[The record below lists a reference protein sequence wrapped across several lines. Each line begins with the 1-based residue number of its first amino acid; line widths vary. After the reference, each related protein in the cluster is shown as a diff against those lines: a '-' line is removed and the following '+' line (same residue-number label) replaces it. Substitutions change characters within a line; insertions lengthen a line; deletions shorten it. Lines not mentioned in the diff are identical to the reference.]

1 MAITLPADPAPN
13 GATPFLR
20 DFGGV
25 LTPSLGGPELR
36 INRVGTRFGLRVTMP
51 PLLSDEAG
59 RLFVARLLQA
69 RFDRLLMEWPLL
81 DFDPGTPGAPLI
93 SAAVSGGS
101 VIGIKGLAAGYQVR
115 EGQFFSIVHGGRR
128 YMHMFTAAATASG
141 AGVIAAA
148 TIFPMLRSNLAVNDV
163 LEIAKPMIE
172 GNVLPGDELSW
183 ELDVARLVGLAF
195 SVVEAA

>member
-1 MAITLPADPAPN
+1 MAISLPADPAPN

-101 VIGIKGLAAGYQVR
+101 VIAIKGLAAGYQVR

-128 YMHMFTAAATASG
+128 YVHMFTAGATADSSG
-141 AGVIAAA
+141 LISAA
-148 TIFPMLRSNLAVNDV
+148 TIFPILRTSLSVNDV
-163 LEIAKPMIE
+163 LELAQPMIE

-183 ELDVARLVGLAF
+183 DVDTARLIGLSF
-195 SVVEAA
+195 SVSEAA